1 VGAAVLDILRQRAF
15 SECRLIPVVFI
26 GGERGI

>member
-1 VGAAVLDILRQRAF
+1 VLDILRQRAF